1 MNRSH
6 QLYILKNKTLL
17 TREATAMRSLQL
29 KSSSAAHQTETKA
42 CAAMKTQHNQKKK
55 KKASEPGFIKKKR
68 EIPFENLPN
77 FP

>member
-1 MNRSH
+1 
-6 QLYILKNKTLL
+6 
-17 TREATAMRSLQL
+17 MRSLQL

-55 KKASEPGFIKKKR
+55 KDSEPGFIKKKR